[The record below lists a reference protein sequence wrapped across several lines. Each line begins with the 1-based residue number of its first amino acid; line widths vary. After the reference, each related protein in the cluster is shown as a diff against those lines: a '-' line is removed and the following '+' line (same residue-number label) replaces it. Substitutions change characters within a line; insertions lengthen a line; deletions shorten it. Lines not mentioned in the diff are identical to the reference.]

1 VSAAI
6 LELAPSVPP
15 AQAPTAAQSSRIE
28 TISDA
33 AGFARLR
40 GEWSDLLHASRSDTI
55 FLSWEWLE
63 TWWTHLASSRPLEIL
78 AVRRGAELIA
88 LAPFTSNGNNLFGVE
103 TLSFLGTGRVGS
115 DYLDVMVRPG
125 AEDEAIQA
133 LAEHIVRV
141 GASLDLRQLRIAS
154 SFASLLAREL
164 RQAGCLIRATR
175 THRCPVVDLGRRSWE
190 NYLGS
195 LGAEHRYNFQRKLRR
210 LEKLHEV
217 KFERVESEDRR
228 RDVLPILFELHRRRW
243 NERGGSD
250 GLAGSD
256 ILAFHEDLTHRAL
269 TRGWL
274 RLFVLWLNGTPVA
287 TIYGFRYGSVFS
299 FYQSGFDPAYRKLG
313 VGTVAMGL
321 AIKSALEE
329 GATEFD
335 MLHGEEPYKFHWA
348 KRTVSLGRIRVFPMG
363 PSGRFTWLG
372 AIFFDLL
379 RSAFRPLRRGLAQ
392 VISKAHDVFRGGT
405 DAAPGS

>member
-1 VSAAI
+1 VSSAT

-15 AQAPTAAQSSRIE
+15 ARATTTAASSQIE
-28 TISDA
+28 TVTDA

-40 GEWSDLLHASRSDTI
+40 GEWSELLNASRADTI

-63 TWWTHLASSRPLEIL
+63 TWWTHLANGRPLEIL
-78 AVRRGAELIA
+78 TVRRGGELIA
-88 LAPFTSNGNNLFGVE
+88 LAPFISNGRNVFGVE

-115 DYLDVMVRPG
+115 DYLDVVVRPG

-133 LAEHIVRV
+133 LAEHVVRV

-154 SFASLLAREL
+154 SFSSLLAREL
-164 RQAGCLIRATR
+164 RQAGCMIRATR
-175 THRCPVVDLGRRSWE
+175 THRCPIVDLGARSWE
-190 NYLGS
+190 SYLGS
-195 LGAEHRYNFQRKLRR
+195 LGSEHRYNFQRKLRK
-210 LEKLHEV
+210 LEKFHEM
-217 KFERVESEDRR
+217 KFECVESEERR

-256 ILAFHEDLTHRAL
+256 VLAFHEDLTRRAL
-269 TRGWL
+269 RRGFL
-274 RLFVLWLNGTPVA
+274 RLFVLWLKDAPVA
-287 TIYGFRYGSVFS
+287 TVYGFRYGSVFS

-348 KRTVSLGRIRVFPMG
+348 KRTVTLGRIRVFPTGPMG
-363 PSGRFTWLG
+363 RLTWLA
-372 AIFFDLL
+372 AILFDLL
-379 RSAFRPLRRGLAQ
+379 RSAFRPIRRGLAH
-392 VISKAHDVFRGGT
+392 VISKAQVVSRGGT